1 MELAGLTSPEVSVGA
16 VSPSGMLGDP
26 AGASAAEGGAVLAT
40 LLADLT
46 SSIQNWW
53 GAA

>member
-1 MELAGLTSPEVSVGA
+1 MELAGLTSPEVA
-16 VSPSGMLGDP
+16 EL
-26 AGASAAEGGAVLAT
+26 AAASS
-40 LLADLT
+40 LLAVT

>member
-1 MELAGLTSPEVSVGA
+1 MELAGLTSPEVA
-16 VSPSGMLGDP
+16 ELAA
-26 AGASAAEGGAVLAT
+26 AGASAAEGEAMLTT

>member
-1 MELAGLTSPEVSVGA
+1 MELAGLTSPEVAELA
-16 VSPSGMLGDP
+16 V
-26 AGASAAEGGAVLAT
+26 AGA
-40 LLADLT
+40 LLAVT